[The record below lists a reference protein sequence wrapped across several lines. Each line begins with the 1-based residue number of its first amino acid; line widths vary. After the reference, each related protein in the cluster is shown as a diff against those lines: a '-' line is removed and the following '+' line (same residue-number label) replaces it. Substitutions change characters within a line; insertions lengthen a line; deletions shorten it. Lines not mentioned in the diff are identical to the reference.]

1 MICYRIL
8 LITQLGSGK
17 NILIIIQIVEDDDY
31 DGNLTSQR
39 MKKMK
44 SGRMISLRSGSHVS
58 EAVRRIRMKRFFL
71 RQF

>member
-1 MICYRIL
+1 MICYRI

-17 NILIIIQIVEDDDY
+17 NIPIIIQIVEDGDY

-39 MKKMK
+39 MKKLR
-44 SGRMISLRSGSHVS
+44 SGRKISLRSGSPVS